1 MQSQAPQADISK
13 SFKSMLG
20 GGAVGG
26 LPMLPVQN
34 GGDSPLTAPPVGCMA
49 FLKGHAIKIAVLGF
63 VLDIITILLVRATLV
78 ARSKKKQAIKDVKK
92 EEDVQWE
99 NYFEEAGGVV
109 EAPRQ
114 GGGSGGGG
122 LGSMPLQRAQLP
134 APPQLRPYVAAVSTA
149 GGPLSHRDT
158 SLGRRLEPV
167 SERGEQIQNALL
179 GPRALSGP
187 GAGVDSA
194 RWRLAASAP
203 PVGMAAAPVSAVG
216 LAPAPVSASSA
227 APIPIMQHNRQHQ
240 PLMPSADSMHLPTH
254 GTSMLPES
262 TRIQRESMDFTMP
275 VSDVP
280 ITNAKSA
287 ESTA

>member
-63 VLDIITILLVRATLV
+63 VLVIITILLVRATLV

-167 SERGEQIQNALL
+167 SERGEQIQN
-179 GPRALSGP
+179 GFCEVEIGGVSPPRRYGCSSGFSC
-187 GAGVDSA
+187 GFSSGSGSGFICGTDTNN
-194 RWRLAASAP
+194 AA
-203 PVGMAAAPVSAVG
+203 
-216 LAPAPVSASSA
+216 
-227 APIPIMQHNRQHQ
+227 
-240 PLMPSADSMHLPTH
+240 
-254 GTSMLPES
+254 
-262 TRIQRESMDFTMP
+262 
-275 VSDVP
+275 
-280 ITNAKSA
+280 
-287 ESTA
+287 